1 MIKCDL
7 KRLLDVI
14 LSACSIAILSPL
26 FLPVILVLRFTGEGE
41 IFFAQS
47 RVGLGKKPMQI
58 LKFATMLKNSPD
70 MGTGT
75 VTLKNDPR
83 VLPVGRFLRRTK
95 INELPQLYNIFKGEL
110 SIKGPRP

>member
-41 IFFAQS
+41 IFYLQK
-47 RVGLGKKPMQI
+47 RLGY
-58 LKFATMLKNSPD
+58 LKVVMV
-70 MGTGT
+70 MGM
-75 VTLKNDPR
+75 VN
-83 VLPVGRFLRRTK
+83 
-95 INELPQLYNIFKGEL
+95 KGEIL
-110 SIKGPRP
+110 ST